1 MEKRV
6 VAVTITDPRRLYHA
20 LELLKKL
27 ELEYAVCTP
36 DDSRAQTAS
45 VVLTTRDETLYTYDT
60 RAVFMDGDDESTS
73 IDINLRL
80 LSILHPS
87 LAAIG
92 VDPGMRFGLALV
104 VDGRPVSGRTT
115 DSPIAAA
122 SIVWRWTQFLNSRF
136 PGARVVARI
145 GTGSRLFSVLCLRE
159 LRDKNALMIELVDE
173 HHTTRANGTG
183 SDESSAA
190 IIASRAGHRPT
201 DADYLLS
208 VREGDLVCL
217 KKLYAQLTNG
227 EEQLST
233 DDALSIIEGGRQLSQ
248 FLKEVE

>member
-1 MEKRV
+1 VEKRV
-6 VAVTITDPRRLYHA
+6 VAVAITDPKRLYHA
-20 LELLKKL
+20 VELLKKL
-27 ELEYAVCTP
+27 ELEYAVCAP
-36 DDSRAQTAS
+36 DDPRTQTANA
-45 VVLTTRDETLYTYDT
+45 VLTTRDETLYTSDT

-104 VDGRPVSGRTT
+104 VDGRSVSGRTT

-122 SIVWRWTQFLNSRF
+122 NTVWRWAHFLNSRF
-136 PGARVVARI
+136 PEARVVIRI
-145 GTGSRLFSVLCLRE
+145 GTGSRLFLLLCLRE
-159 LRDKNALMIELVDE
+159 LRDKNSLMIELVDE

-183 SDESSAA
+183 SDESSAT

-201 DADYLLS
+201 GADYLLS
-208 VREGDLVCL
+208 AREGDLVCL

-227 EEQLST
+227 KEQLST
-233 DDALSIIEGGRQLSQ
+233 DEALSIIEGDRQLSQ
-248 FLKEVE
+248 FLKEAE